1 MEELKKF
8 FHLHYELTERVLLPT
23 CSRLSGK
30 EVHQFTAILDL
41 KDISMTDL
49 MSFKVKEMLGIAS
62 TMAQDYYPEIV
73 HKTYI
78 VNAPFLFSTF
88 FNAIK
93 GLLNA
98 RTQATLSV
106 QSSSYQKELHQ
117 AVDPACLPAELGGT
131 CKDPLINQN
140 MGIYTLESSMVI
152 QVRRWELTLDEQ
164 ASLGGPYAVLASQR
178 ASMQGFGIMP
188 PTMPG
193 MPGMPG
199 MQGMPDFPPGNLN
212 TNYPT
217 MPK

>member
-23 CSRLSGK
+23 CSRLAGK
-30 EVHQFTAILDL
+30 EIHQFTAILDL

-73 HKTYI
+73 NKTFI

-93 GLLNA
+93 GLLNS

-117 AVDPACLPAELGGT
+117 AVDPVCLPPELGGT

-140 MGIYTLESSMVI
+140 MGIYTLEAGMVMH
-152 QVRRWELTLDEQ
+152 VKRWELTIEEQ
-164 ASLGGPYAVLASQR
+164 ASLGGPYAALAAQR
-178 ASMQGFGIMP
+178 ASMQGVGGMP
-188 PTMPG
+188 PVVPG
-193 MPGMPG
+193 MPGMDGMPG
-199 MQGMPDFPPGNLN
+199 MPIFPAGPMN
-212 TNYPT
+212 TNYPP